1 MEQFCNS
8 DLVKNITK
16 ARKNMK
22 VQGNGGTLA
31 VTYKATVTKY
41 KQYVWFIKDTIT
53 NIIFLKNLIRQYLV
67 TYDSIDQIF
76 VVHGEDREQPNME
89 FNMHVSGLRFYN
101 PNDKVVVLRNTVPE
115 TSKDFQ
121 REKLTVQN
129 KQKLCTPNLGIDK
142 LNISDELF
150 KENKS

>member
-1 MEQFCNS
+1 
-8 DLVKNITK
+8 
-16 ARKNMK
+16 MK

-76 VVHGEDREQPNME
+76 VVHGEDQEQPNME
-89 FNMHVSGLRFYN
+89 FNMHESGLLFYN

-115 TSKDFQ
+115 
-121 REKLTVQN
+121 N
-129 KQKLCTPNLGIDK
+129 KQGFPKRKVNSAEQAKALYAKPGY
-142 LNISDELF
+142 
-150 KENKS
+150 